1 MSEDQVAEAPA
12 VNAGQATS
20 EAVTTEF
27 NFRDH
32 IDETLRDDPSLSTYK
47 DLNGMAKSL
56 INAQKMIGADKIAI
70 PGSWATDEDWSQVY
84 DKLGRPVA
92 SDGYN
97 IETNEVMTENDVG
110 WFQDVAHKVG
120 LNTNQAQALFGE
132 YTDLVS
138 NIREQSTTDLTNLS
152 NERES
157 ELRRE
162 WGNNFEARIEGAN
175 NVVAEFSSEDA
186 GILDIQLSDGSLLG
200 DHPAFVRMTSGI
212 AEFMASKLG
221 EDTFSGRD
229 NEPGMSSADIQLEM
243 SKLTQ
248 QGSPYWIKDHP
259 DHDNAVAEVMR
270 LRRLIH
276 D

>member
-12 VNAGQATS
+12 VDAGQATS

-70 PGSWATDEDWSQVY
+70 PGSWATEEDWSQVY
-84 DKLGRPVA
+84 DKLGRPEA
-92 SDGYN
+92 SNGYN

-120 LNTNQAQALFGE
+120 LNTSQAQALFGE

-175 NVVAEFSSEDA
+175 NVVAEFSPEDA

>member
-1 MSEDQVAEAPA
+1 M
-12 VNAGQATS
+12 
-20 EAVTTEF
+20 
-27 NFRDH
+27 
-32 IDETLRDDPSLSTYK
+32 
-47 DLNGMAKSL
+47 
-56 INAQKMIGADKIAI
+56 
-70 PGSWATDEDWSQVY
+70 
-84 DKLGRPVA
+84 
-92 SDGYN
+92 
-97 IETNEVMTENDVG
+97 
-110 WFQDVAHKVG
+110 
-120 LNTNQAQALFGE
+120 FGE

>member
-84 DKLGRPVA
+84 DKLGRPGA

>member
-1 MSEDQVAEAPA
+1 MSENQVAEAPA
-12 VNAGQATS
+12 VDAGQATS

-84 DKLGRPVA
+84 DKLGRPGA

-120 LNTNQAQALFGE
+120 LNTSQAQALFGE

>member
-1 MSEDQVAEAPA
+1 M
-12 VNAGQATS
+12 
-20 EAVTTEF
+20 
-27 NFRDH
+27 
-32 IDETLRDDPSLSTYK
+32 
-47 DLNGMAKSL
+47 
-56 INAQKMIGADKIAI
+56 
-70 PGSWATDEDWSQVY
+70 
-84 DKLGRPVA
+84 
-92 SDGYN
+92 
-97 IETNEVMTENDVG
+97 
-110 WFQDVAHKVG
+110 
-120 LNTNQAQALFGE
+120 
-132 YTDLVS
+132 
-138 NIREQSTTDLTNLS
+138 
-152 NERES
+152 
-157 ELRRE
+157 
-162 WGNNFEARIEGAN
+162 
-175 NVVAEFSSEDA
+175 VAEFSSEDA

-229 NEPGMSSADIQLEM
+229 NEPGMSSADIQHEM

>member
-84 DKLGRPVA
+84 DKLGRPGA

-186 GILDIQLSDGSLLG
+186 GILDIQLSDGSVLG

>member
-84 DKLGRPVA
+84 DKLGRPGA

-162 WGNNFEARIEGAN
+162 LGNNFEARIEGAN

-186 GILDIQLSDGSLLG
+186 GILDIQLSDGSVLG
-200 DHPAFVRMTSGI
+200 DHPAFERMTSGI

>member
-84 DKLGRPVA
+84 DKLGRPGA

-120 LNTNQAQALFGE
+120 LNTSQAQALFGE

>member
-12 VNAGQATS
+12 DVGQATS

-84 DKLGRPVA
+84 DKLGRPGA

-120 LNTNQAQALFGE
+120 LNTSQAQALFGE

-138 NIREQSTTDLTNLS
+138 NIREQSATDLTNLS
-152 NERES
+152 NEREG

-162 WGNNFEARIEGAN
+162 WGNTFEARIEGAN
-175 NVVAEFSSEDA
+175 NVVAEFSPEDA